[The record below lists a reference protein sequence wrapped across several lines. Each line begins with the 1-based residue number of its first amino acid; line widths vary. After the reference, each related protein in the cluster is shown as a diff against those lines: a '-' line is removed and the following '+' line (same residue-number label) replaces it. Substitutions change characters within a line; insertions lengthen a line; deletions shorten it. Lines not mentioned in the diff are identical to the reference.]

1 MHPPRQRLDEYGF
14 PIPPTFGDTPD
25 YTAVIARWKR
35 SRWVRMGLLFLL
47 MCGAVTA
54 LLSTEVGKGPRKAL
68 AAGFAQR
75 AERARDRDDIA
86 SALRHFNTALWL
98 DHDQPEWYL
107 QRGRVRLELGEVTDS
122 LEDFNRFLK
131 SAPTKAEGYLARS
144 MAWQRL
150 GQHGKAIDDL
160 TKAIGYLPPDE
171 PLGWNNRAY
180 ARAIAGV
187 DLQQALDDVQKAIK
201 LSDRDTAAY
210 VDTRGYIYY
219 LLGDYRS
226 ALADMDHAVWLAR
239 NDANRMAELLI
250 THNIHPAVAR
260 RVRRLLDEQLAVIY
274 THRGMV
280 REKLGMFA
288 EAQADIDLGRE
299 LGYNPDR
306 GVF

>member
-1 MHPPRQRLDEYGF
+1 MNPPRQSVDEYGF
-14 PIPPTFGDTPD
+14 PIPATFDDTPD
-25 YTAVIARWKR
+25 RNAVIARWKR
-35 SRWVRMGLLFLL
+35 SRWVRLGLLVLL
-47 MCGAVTA
+47 LGGALAA
-54 LLSTEVGKGPRKAL
+54 LLATEVGKGPRNAL

-75 AERARDRDDIA
+75 AERAWDRDDIA
-86 SALRHFNTALWL
+86 SALRNFNTALWL
-98 DHDQPEWYL
+98 DPDQPEWYL
-107 QRGRVRLELGEVTDS
+107 HRGRVRLELGELADS
-122 LEDFNRFLK
+122 LQDFNRFLK
-131 SAPTKAEGYLARS
+131 SAPTKADGYLARS
-144 MAWQRL
+144 MVWQRL

-187 DLQQALDDVQKAIK
+187 DLQQALEDVQKAIK
-201 LSDRDTAAY
+201 LADRDTAAY
-210 VDTRGYIYY
+210 FDTRGYIYY

-226 ALADMDHAVWLAR
+226 ALTDMDHAVWLAQNR
-239 NDANRMAELLI
+239 ANQMTALLAA
-250 THNIHPAVAR
+250 HNIHPAVVR
-260 RVRRLLDEQLAVIY
+260 RVRRLLDEELAVIY

-280 REKLGMFA
+280 REKLGMVA